1 MELPERQARLAF
13 DARAGDDSKRLP
25 ILGPA
30 GVPKSGEDGDEGSGE
45 GKVEH
50 RRERQGPGVEPSEAQ
65 HDQQVHDRNH
75 RDNAGDQ

>member
-13 DARAGDDSKRLP
+13 DARAGDDSERLP

-45 GKVEH
+45 G
-50 RRERQGPGVEPSEAQ
+50 
-65 HDQQVHDRNH
+65 
-75 RDNAGDQ
+75 